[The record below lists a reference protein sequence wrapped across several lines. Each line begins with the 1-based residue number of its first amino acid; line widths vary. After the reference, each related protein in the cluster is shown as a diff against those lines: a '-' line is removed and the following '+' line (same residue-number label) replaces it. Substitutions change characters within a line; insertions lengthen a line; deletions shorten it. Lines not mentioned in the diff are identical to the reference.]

1 MPMPRTKVQGLGAHV
16 SSMANSARG
25 YVFGNGD
32 RSSQQSK
39 SLKGGAG
46 LLGDDSSS
54 DSSSSDSDSEI
65 SDAEGTQS
73 FLSKINAATTSKK
86 AKASESATNS
96 SATKSAPGGT
106 PKPKA
111 VESARKNGT
120 KTIGKSPAVSS
131 SQHKIAAAKKDSAKD
146 DSDTTSS
153 DSSSE
158 EDDAR
163 AKNLKQTA
171 EPTAAKVKPD
181 PQDDSTS
188 SDSSSS
194 DDSDSEVDK
203 KSAPYKSNLKKS
215 VPAPRE
221 DSSSS
226 ESSDSDEGGDE
237 AKDAGAKLG
246 TKGGK
251 EAASLAKTGDDSS
264 SESDSESEEEVA
276 NAKNSKP
283 RATKVP
289 AQVPKPT
296 KVATKET
303 TKKAAPTSGSESGSD
318 SESSEDEDNQNLE
331 TKATPRRGA
340 ASAVPNGSVKSKDAS
355 SLAKALKVP
364 NVAAEES
371 SSEDDSDVEMA
382 DESFALAR
390 TDDAD
395 PGAVEEFVR
404 EGFQLRKAS
413 ENTQANE
420 VLEMF
425 KKAKREGKQ
434 IWYFT
439 TPASVPISVI
449 ERMEFPMKNA
459 QTGDSIVSHDGVD
472 YGVDLGAS
480 GKPSTFQILVPAKKG
495 ASYGIVDRPVDH
507 TMHLKRITQLAATDF
522 TAKPKPQNSYSKP
535 PRPQPADLKRRF
547 TPIGVPTPILPPPV
561 PNPSKRSRDVAMV
574 DTVSEGK
581 GENQES
587 SKKPKKRKLAEDA
600 VKASKEEK
608 KSKRAKTASEEQVA
622 KINPGA
628 SLSNSQPVKK
638 ASPVPLPNPGGRA
651 PSFSQPTPSAAAS
664 VSTPATD
671 KSKKS
676 KSGEKAN
683 GTSTPSG
690 KPKRSKKSKLDAS
703 IRQTPIPIPTIP
715 GMKK

>member
-1 MPMPRTKVQGLGAHV
+1 
-16 SSMANSARG
+16 MANSARG
-25 YVFGNGD
+25 YVFGNGGD
-32 RSSQQSK
+32 RNSQQSK
-39 SLKGGAG
+39 NLKGGAG

-73 FLSKINAATTSKK
+73 FLSKINAATASKK
-86 AKASESATNS
+86 AKAGEPAANS
-96 SATKSAPGGT
+96 GTTKSAPSST
-106 PKPKA
+106 PKPNA
-111 VESARKNGT
+111 VEPAQKNGT
-120 KTIGKSPAVSS
+120 KAMDKSPAVSS
-131 SQHKIAAAKKDSAKD
+131 SQRKITTTKKDSAKD
-146 DSDTTSS
+146 HSDTTSS

-158 EDDAR
+158 EDDAQ
-163 AKNLKQTA
+163 AKNLKQAA
-171 EPTAAKVKPD
+171 EPTAVYIKPD

-194 DDSDSEVDK
+194 DDSDSEEADKKAAPSKSSSKK
-203 KSAPYKSNLKKS
+203 KSAP
-215 VPAPRE
+215 APKE

-226 ESSDSDEGGDE
+226 ESSDSDESGDE

-246 TKGGK
+246 TKSGK
-251 EAASLAKTGDDSS
+251 KAAPPAKTSDDSS
-264 SESDSESEEEVA
+264 SESDSESEEGVA

-283 RATKVP
+283 KATKVQ
-289 AQVPKPT
+289 AQVSKPT
-296 KVATKET
+296 KVATK
-303 TKKAAPTSGSESGSD
+303 KAAPASESESDSD
-318 SESSEDEDNQNLE
+318 SESSEDEDERNLK
-331 TKATPRRGA
+331 TKVIAKKGA
-340 ASAVPNGSVKSKDAS
+340 ASAVPNGSTKSKDAP
-355 SLAKALKVP
+355 SLAKAPKVP
-364 NVAAEES
+364 NAAAEES

-390 TDDAD
+390 TDDAN

-449 ERMEFPMKNA
+449 EKMEFPMKNA

-495 ASYGIVDRPVDH
+495 ASYGIVNRPVDH
-507 TMHLKRITQLAATDF
+507 TMHLKRITKLAATDF
-522 TAKPKPQNSYSKP
+522 TAKPKPQISYSKP

-547 TPIGVPTPILPPPV
+547 TPIGVPTPVLPPPV
-561 PNPSKRSRDVAMV
+561 PNPSKRSGDVVMV
-574 DTVSEGK
+574 DAASEGK

-587 SKKPKKRKLAEDA
+587 SKKSKKRKLAEDA

-608 KSKRAKTASEEQVA
+608 KSKKAKTASEEQVA
-622 KINPGA
+622 KANPGA
-628 SLSNSQPVKK
+628 PLSNSQPVKK
-638 ASPVPLPNPGGRA
+638 ASPVPVPNPGGRA

-664 VSTPATD
+664 VSTPATG

-676 KSGEKAN
+676 KSGEKENDTPAT
-683 GTSTPSG
+683 GTPLG
-690 KPKRSKKSKLDAS
+690 KLKKSKKIKSDAS